1 MRYRAATV
9 TALIALA
16 MCVSAP
22 GFAQPAP
29 APKPSQTGP
38 GAPGAKPTPDLSAC
52 IVHTNFVARDGS
64 TGQRWVNHCGVMI
77 QALVFRNGRQ
87 VQQQRMFVSDPD
99 HNPLVAN
106 TGDIATFTVIE

>member
-9 TALIALA
+9 TSLIALA
-16 MCVSAP
+16 MCASTP

-29 APKPSQTGP
+29 GPKPSQTSP
-38 GAPGAKPTPDLSAC
+38 GAPTAKPGPDLSTC

-64 TGQRWVNHCGVMI
+64 TGQRWVNHCGVMV
-77 QALVFRNGRQ
+77 QALVFRNGRR

-106 TGDIATFTVIE
+106 TGDVATFTVIE

>member
-1 MRYRAATV
+1 MRYRAAAV
-9 TALIALA
+9 TALIAFA
-16 MCVSAP
+16 TCVGAP
-22 GFAQPAP
+22 GFAQPA
-29 APKPSQTGP
+29 KPSQTGP
-38 GAPGAKPTPDLSAC
+38 GAPNAKPAPDLSVC

-64 TGQRWVNHCGVMI
+64 HGQRWVNHCGVMI

-106 TGDIATFTVIE
+106 AGDTATFTVIQ